1 MRSSSSKASAMKRGA
16 VAFVIAGAAAFAA
29 QAADIYVWTDENGK
43 THLADSVPAQYRK
56 AAVRIDS
63 SQFELTAEQQREA
76 AAARAALEKKAD
88 AVAAPA
94 SSSPPAVNPGAVS
107 PSRAA
112 APIGPPSAGR
122 CEALQR
128 EYRDSLECFAPFVN
142 ANGSLKPGAFASCKS
157 VVNPTLQCGSPKAY

>member
-1 MRSSSSKASAMKRGA
+1 M
-16 VAFVIAGAAAFAA
+16 
-29 QAADIYVWTDENGK
+29 WTDESGK
-43 THLADSVPAQYRK
+43 THLADSVPARYRK

-63 SQFELTAEQQREA
+63 SQFELTPEQQREA

-94 SSSPPAVNPGAVS
+94 STPAPPARPGAAS

-112 APIGPPSAGR
+112 APVGPPTAAR

-128 EYRDSLECFAPFVN
+128 EYRESLECFAPFVN

>member
-1 MRSSSSKASAMKRGA
+1 
-16 VAFVIAGAAAFAA
+16 
-29 QAADIYVWTDENGK
+29 VWTDESGK
-43 THLADSVPAQYRK
+43 THLADSVPARYRK

-63 SQFELTAEQQREA
+63 SQFELTPEQQREA

-94 SSSPPAVNPGAVS
+94 STPAPPARPGAAS

-112 APIGPPSAGR
+112 APVGPPTAAR

-128 EYRDSLECFAPFVN
+128 EYRESLECFAPFVN
-142 ANGSLKPGAFASCKS
+142 ANGSLKPGAFAACKS